1 MDEKIVFDNVS
12 FDYEDTEKE
21 NSKNAIVDLSVTIK
35 KGEFVCLIGRNG
47 SGKSTFAK
55 LSNAILLPD
64 EGVVTVDGI
73 DTKDD
78 GKKFDIRKKV
88 GMIFQNPDNQI
99 VATAVDEDVAFGP
112 ENLGLEREEIIKR
125 VDFSLEAV
133 GMTDY
138 KNYEP
143 HKLSGGQKQ
152 RVAIAGVIAMRPDYI
167 FFDES
172 TSMLDPKGRKQILKL
187 AKKLN
192 RELGIGIVFITHH
205 MREVSMFDRVIVLG
219 NGKIVLDDSP
229 ENLFSNIENLKSFG
243 LNLPEVSKFALKLKQ
258 NGIDLGKNILNVD
271 DCVTALYDYLESK
284 NVDNKC

>member
-12 FDYEDTEKE
+12 FDYEDTNNE

-64 EGVVTVDGI
+64 NGVVTVDGI
-73 DTKDD
+73 DTKDSD
-78 GKKFDIRKKV
+78 KKFDIRKKV

-125 VDFSLEAV
+125 VNFSLDAV

-138 KNYEP
+138 KNFEP

-172 TSMLDPKGRKQILKL
+172 TSMLDPKGRNQILNL

-192 RELGIGIVFITHH
+192 QELGIGIVFITHH

-219 NGKIVLDDSP
+219 DGKIVLDDIP
-229 ENLFSNIENLKSFG
+229 ENLFSNIEKLKSFG
-243 LNLPEVSKFALKLKQ
+243 LDLPEVSKFVLKLKQ
-258 NGIDLGKNILNVD
+258 SGIDLGKNIINVD
-271 DCVTALYDYLESK
+271 ECVTALYDYLESK
-284 NVDNKC
+284 NVNNKS

>member
-112 ENLGLEREEIIKR
+112 ENLGLDREEIIKR

-219 NGKIVLDDSP
+219 DGKIVLDDSP

-243 LNLPEVSKFALKLKQ
+243 LDLPEVSKFALKLKQ
-258 NGIDLGKNILNVD
+258 NGIDLGENIINVD

>member
-219 NGKIVLDDSP
+219 DGKIVLDDSP
-229 ENLFSNIENLKSFG
+229 ENLFSNIEKLKSFG
-243 LNLPEVSKFALKLKQ
+243 LDLPEVSKFALKLKQ
-258 NGIDLGKNILNVD
+258 NGIDLGENIINVD

>member
-205 MREVSMFDRVIVLG
+205 MREVSMFDRVIVFG
-219 NGKIVLDDSP
+219 DGKIVLDDSP
-229 ENLFSNIENLKSFG
+229 ENLFSNIEKLKSFG
-243 LNLPEVSKFALKLKQ
+243 LDLPEVSKFALKLKQ
-258 NGIDLGKNILNVD
+258 NGIDLGKNIINVD

>member
-64 EGVVTVDGI
+64 DGVVTVDGI

-172 TSMLDPKGRKQILKL
+172 TSMLDPKGRKQILEL

-192 RELGIGIVFITHH
+192 REL
-205 MREVSMFDRVIVLG
+205 
-219 NGKIVLDDSP
+219 
-229 ENLFSNIENLKSFG
+229 
-243 LNLPEVSKFALKLKQ
+243 
-258 NGIDLGKNILNVD
+258 
-271 DCVTALYDYLESK
+271 
-284 NVDNKC
+284 

>member
-64 EGVVTVDGI
+64 DGVVTVDGI

-172 TSMLDPKGRKQILKL
+172 TSMLDPKGRKQILEL

-219 NGKIVLDDSP
+219 DGKIVLDDRP

-243 LNLPEVSKFALKLKQ
+243 LDLPEVSKFALKLKQ
-258 NGIDLGKNILNVD
+258 NGIDLGENIINID

>member
-112 ENLGLEREEIIKR
+112 ENLGLDREEIIKR

-219 NGKIVLDDSP
+219 DGKIVLDDSP
-229 ENLFSNIENLKSFG
+229 ENLFSNIDNLKSFG
-243 LNLPEVSKFALKLKQ
+243 LDLPEVSKFALKLKQ
-258 NGIDLGKNILNVD
+258 NGIDLDENIINVD

>member
-1 MDEKIVFDNVS
+1 MRGASGYARDKIFL
-12 FDYEDTEKE
+12 T
-21 NSKNAIVDLSVTIK
+21 
-35 KGEFVCLIGRNG
+35 GLI
-47 SGKSTFAK
+47 
-55 LSNAILLPD
+55 
-64 EGVVTVDGI
+64 
-73 DTKDD
+73 KDD

-99 VATAVDEDVAFGP
+99 IATAVDEDVAFGP

-205 MREVSMFDRVIVLG
+205 MREVSMFDRVIVFG
-219 NGKIVLDDSP
+219 DGKIVLDDSP
-229 ENLFSNIENLKSFG
+229 ENLFSNIEKLKSFG
-243 LNLPEVSKFALKLKQ
+243 LDLPEVSKFALKLKQ
-258 NGIDLGKNILNVD
+258 NGIDLGKNIINVD

>member
-21 NSKNAIVDLSVTIK
+21 NSKNAIVDLSVTII

-112 ENLGLEREEIIKR
+112 ENLGIEREEIIKR

-219 NGKIVLDDSP
+219 DGKIVLDDSP
-229 ENLFSNIENLKSFG
+229 ENLFSNIEKLKSFG
-243 LNLPEVSKFALKLKQ
+243 LDLPEVSKFALKLKQ
-258 NGIDLGKNILNVD
+258 NGIDLGKNIINVD

-284 NVDNKC
+284 NVDN

>member
-64 EGVVTVDGI
+64 EGIVTVDGI

-172 TSMLDPKGRKQILKL
+172 TSMLDPKGRNQILKL

-219 NGKIVLDDSP
+219 DGKIVLDDSP

-243 LNLPEVSKFALKLKQ
+243 LDLPEVSKFALKLKQ
-258 NGIDLGKNILNVD
+258 NGIDLGENIINVD

>member
-205 MREVSMFDRVIVLG
+205 MIEVSMFDRVIVLG
-219 NGKIVLDDSP
+219 DGKIVLDDSP

-243 LNLPEVSKFALKLKQ
+243 LDLPEVSKFALKLKQ
-258 NGIDLGKNILNVD
+258 NGIDLGENIINVD
-271 DCVTALYDYLESK
+271 DCVTALYDYLESE

>member
-112 ENLGLEREEIIKR
+112 ENLGIEREEIIKR

-219 NGKIVLDDSP
+219 DGKIVLDDSP
-229 ENLFSNIENLKSFG
+229 ENLFSNIEKLKSFG
-243 LNLPEVSKFALKLKQ
+243 LDLPEVSKFALKLKQ
-258 NGIDLGKNILNVD
+258 NGIDLGKNIINVD

-284 NVDNKC
+284 NVDN

>member
-219 NGKIVLDDSP
+219 DGKIVLDDSP

-243 LNLPEVSKFALKLKQ
+243 LDLPEVSKFALKLKQ

>member
-219 NGKIVLDDSP
+219 DGKIVLDDSP

-243 LNLPEVSKFALKLKQ
+243 LDLPEVSKFALKLKQ
-258 NGIDLGKNILNVD
+258 NGIDLGKNIINVN

>member
-112 ENLGLEREEIIKR
+112 ENLGLDREEIIKR

-219 NGKIVLDDSP
+219 DGKIVLDDSP
-229 ENLFSNIENLKSFG
+229 ENLFSNIEKLKSFG
-243 LNLPEVSKFALKLKQ
+243 LDLPEVSKFALKLKQ
-258 NGIDLGKNILNVD
+258 NGIDLDENIINVD

>member
-112 ENLGLEREEIIKR
+112 ENLGLDREEIIKR

-133 GMTDY
+133 GITDY

-219 NGKIVLDDSP
+219 DGKIVLDDSP
-229 ENLFSNIENLKSFG
+229 ENLFSNIDNLKSFG
-243 LNLPEVSKFALKLKQ
+243 LDLPEVSKFALKLKQ
-258 NGIDLGKNILNVD
+258 NGIDLDENIINVD

>member
-229 ENLFSNIENLKSFG
+229 ENLFSNIEKLKSFG
-243 LNLPEVSKFALKLKQ
+243 LDLPEVSKFALKLKQ
-258 NGIDLGKNILNVD
+258 NGIDLGKNIINVD

>member
-73 DTKDD
+73 DTKYD

-219 NGKIVLDDSP
+219 DGKIVLDDSP
-229 ENLFSNIENLKSFG
+229 ENLFSNIEKLKSFG
-243 LNLPEVSKFALKLKQ
+243 LDLPEVSKFALKLKQ
-258 NGIDLGKNILNVD
+258 NGIDLGENIINVD

>member
-219 NGKIVLDDSP
+219 DGKIVLDDSP

-243 LNLPEVSKFALKLKQ
+243 LDLPEVSKFALKLKQ

-271 DCVTALYDYLESK
+271 DCVTALYDYLDSK

>member
-21 NSKNAIVDLSVTIK
+21 NSKNAIVNLSVTIK

-172 TSMLDPKGRKQILKL
+172 TSMLDPKGRKQILEL

-192 RELGIGIVFITHH
+192 RALGIGIVFITHH

-219 NGKIVLDDSP
+219 DGKIVLDDSP

-243 LNLPEVSKFALKLKQ
+243 LDLPEVSKFALKLKQ
-258 NGIDLGKNILNVD
+258 NGIDLGKNIINVD

>member
-1 MDEKIVFDNVS
+1 M
-12 FDYEDTEKE
+12 
-21 NSKNAIVDLSVTIK
+21 
-35 KGEFVCLIGRNG
+35 
-47 SGKSTFAK
+47 
-55 LSNAILLPD
+55 LPD
-64 EGVVTVDGI
+64 DGVVTVDGI

-138 KNYEP
+138 KNYET

-172 TSMLDPKGRKQILKL
+172 TSMLDPKGRKQILEL

-219 NGKIVLDDSP
+219 DGKIVLDDRP

-243 LNLPEVSKFALKLKQ
+243 LDLPEVSKFALKLKQ
-258 NGIDLGKNILNVD
+258 NGIDLGENIINVD
-271 DCVTALYDYLESK
+271 DCITALYDYLESK

>member
-35 KGEFVCLIGRNG
+35 KGEFVCLIGING

-64 EGVVTVDGI
+64 DGVVTVDGI

-88 GMIFQNPDNQI
+88 GMIFQNPDTQI

-172 TSMLDPKGRKQILKL
+172 TSMLDPKGRKQILEL

-219 NGKIVLDDSP
+219 DGKIVLDDRP

-243 LNLPEVSKFALKLKQ
+243 LDLPEVSKFALKLKQ
-258 NGIDLGKNILNVD
+258 NGIDLGENIINVD

>member
-112 ENLGLEREEIIKR
+112 ENLGIEREEIIKR

-219 NGKIVLDDSP
+219 DGKIVLDDSP

-243 LNLPEVSKFALKLKQ
+243 LDLPEVSKFALKLKQ

>member
-219 NGKIVLDDSP
+219 DGKIVLDDSP

-243 LNLPEVSKFALKLKQ
+243 LDLPEVSKFALKLKQ
-258 NGIDLGKNILNVD
+258 NGIDLGKNIINVD

>member
-35 KGEFVCLIGRNG
+35 KGEFICLIGRNG

-219 NGKIVLDDSP
+219 DGKIVLDDSP

-243 LNLPEVSKFALKLKQ
+243 LDLPEVSKFALKLKQ
-258 NGIDLGKNILNVD
+258 NGIDLGENIINVD

>member
-112 ENLGLEREEIIKR
+112 ENLGIEREEIIKR

-219 NGKIVLDDSP
+219 DGKIVLDDSP
-229 ENLFSNIENLKSFG
+229 ENLFSNIEKLKSFG
-243 LNLPEVSKFALKLKQ
+243 LDLPEVSKFALKLKQ
-258 NGIDLGKNILNVD
+258 NGIDLGKNIINVD

>member
-112 ENLGLEREEIIKR
+112 ENLGIEREEIIKR

-219 NGKIVLDDSP
+219 DGKIVLDDSP
-229 ENLFSNIENLKSFG
+229 ENLFSNIEKLKSFG
-243 LNLPEVSKFALKLKQ
+243 LDLPEVSKFALKLKQ
-258 NGIDLGKNILNVD
+258 NGIDLGKNIINVD
-271 DCVTALYDYLESK
+271 DCVTALYDYFGK
-284 NVDNKC
+284 

>member
-99 VATAVDEDVAFGP
+99 VATAVDEDVAFGL

-219 NGKIVLDDSP
+219 DGKIVLDDSP
-229 ENLFSNIENLKSFG
+229 ENLFSNIEKLKSFG
-243 LNLPEVSKFALKLKQ
+243 LDLPEVSKFALKLKQ
-258 NGIDLGKNILNVD
+258 NGIDLGKNIINVD

>member
-219 NGKIVLDDSP
+219 DGKIVLDDSP
-229 ENLFSNIENLKSFG
+229 ENLFSNIEKLKSFG
-243 LNLPEVSKFALKLKQ
+243 LDLPEVSKFALKLKQ

>member
-172 TSMLDPKGRKQILKL
+172 TSMLDPKGRNQILKL

-219 NGKIVLDDSP
+219 DGKIVLDDSP

-243 LNLPEVSKFALKLKQ
+243 LDLPEVSKFALKLKQ
-258 NGIDLGKNILNVD
+258 NGIDLGENIINVD

>member
-21 NSKNAIVDLSVTIK
+21 NSKNAIFDLSVTIK

-219 NGKIVLDDSP
+219 DGKIVLDDSP
-229 ENLFSNIENLKSFG
+229 ENLFSNIEKLKSFG
-243 LNLPEVSKFALKLKQ
+243 LDLPEVSKFALKLKQ
-258 NGIDLGKNILNVD
+258 NGIDLGKNIINVD

>member
-219 NGKIVLDDSP
+219 DGKIVLDDSP

-243 LNLPEVSKFALKLKQ
+243 LDLPEVSKFVLKLKQ
-258 NGIDLGKNILNVD
+258 NGIDLGKNIINVD

>member
-219 NGKIVLDDSP
+219 DGKIVLDDSP

-243 LNLPEVSKFALKLKQ
+243 LDLPEVSKFALKLKQ
-258 NGIDLGKNILNVD
+258 NGIDLGENIINVD

>member
-219 NGKIVLDDSP
+219 DGKIVLDDSP
-229 ENLFSNIENLKSFG
+229 ENLFSNIEKLKSFG
-243 LNLPEVSKFALKLKQ
+243 LDLPEVSKFALKLKQ
-258 NGIDLGKNILNVD
+258 NGIDLGKNIINVD

>member
-64 EGVVTVDGI
+64 DGVVTVDGI

-138 KNYEP
+138 KNYET

-172 TSMLDPKGRKQILKL
+172 TSMLDPKGRKQILEL

-219 NGKIVLDDSP
+219 DGKIVLDDRP

-243 LNLPEVSKFALKLKQ
+243 LDLPEVSKFALKLKQ
-258 NGIDLGKNILNVD
+258 NGIDLGENIINVD
-271 DCVTALYDYLESK
+271 DCITALYDYLESK

>member
-219 NGKIVLDDSP
+219 DGKIVLDDSP

-243 LNLPEVSKFALKLKQ
+243 LDLPEVSKFALKLKQ
-258 NGIDLGKNILNVD
+258 NGIDLGENIINVD
-271 DCVTALYDYLESK
+271 DCVTALYDYLESE